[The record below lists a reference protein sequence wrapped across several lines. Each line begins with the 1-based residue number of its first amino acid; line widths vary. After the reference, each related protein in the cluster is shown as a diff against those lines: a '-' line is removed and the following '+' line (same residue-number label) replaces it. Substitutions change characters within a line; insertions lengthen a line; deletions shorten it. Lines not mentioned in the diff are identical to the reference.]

1 MKRRELPTG
10 FRNLGLGILD
20 GGKNV
25 ARPQVIGLAFRR
37 ERHAPRSAMKQT
49 HAKPGFEPGDEL
61 GNSGRRDAEV
71 TCGCG
76 EATPFDHTDKGPQVT
91 DLGHSG
97 LQVINLVPEG
107 PIMALWRQEYHPEW
121 SIRGFGP

>member
-25 ARPQVIGLAFRR
+25 ARPQVIGLAF
-37 ERHAPRSAMKQT
+37 
-49 HAKPGFEPGDEL
+49 
-61 GNSGRRDAEV
+61 
-71 TCGCG
+71 
-76 EATPFDHTDKGPQVT
+76 
-91 DLGHSG
+91 
-97 LQVINLVPEG
+97 VPEG